1 MKPTLSPNPTATA
14 ETRAAVFYR
23 TVWRWHFLAGVC
35 TAPVAIFLAITG
47 GLYLWRPQYEDWR
60 YHRLLHVPASEHGAG
75 ASLDAQFAAARAT
88 HPEAGLVS
96 FAPASAPGRSSET
109 VLSLRDGDSVSV
121 FVDPTDAH
129 VLGERRDS
137 ERLMQKLRALHGTL
151 LIGKAGQFVTE
162 LAATWM
168 FVLVLTGFYLWW
180 PRPKFSAWGFILPRL
195 RSGRRVFWRDA
206 HAVTAVWGS
215 AGMLLLLATGML
227 WTQAGGG
234 WYRMISAALGQGTP
248 RAAEA
253 GAHQSALLGWSP
265 PLRAGL
271 AQTLDQAHSQPP
283 GGAQPPPAPPHAH
296 HHGHGAGAANLAPG
310 ALTLARVEAIAQ
322 SHGMPADHAI
332 LFPSGPTGVFSV
344 VSDRDRPFERTYL
357 HLDQYSGGVL
367 ADVRYGDFGLLGRF
381 GLWAI
386 IAHEGHLF
394 GLLNQILGTCAAL
407 GVLLIAVAGLMLW
420 RVRAGM
426 PAGAN
431 ALGPLPL
438 PVKVGVGV
446 LAGLLPL
453 LSVSLVAIFAVDRLI
468 LRNRLG
474 ALPTAGPA
482 A

>member
-1 MKPTLSPNPTATA
+1 MKPGTIANGEQAGST
-14 ETRAAVFYR
+14 FYR

-60 YHRLLHVPASEHGAG
+60 YHRLLHVPASERGVG
-75 ASLDAQFAAARAT
+75 TSLDAQFAAARAT

-109 VLSLRDGDSVSV
+109 VLSLRDGESLSV
-121 FVDPTDAH
+121 FVDPNDAH

-137 ERLMQKLRALHGTL
+137 ERIMQKLRSLHGTL
-151 LIGKAGQFVTE
+151 LIGKAGQIVTE

-168 FVLVLTGFYLWW
+168 FVLLLTGFYLWW

-195 RSGRRVFWRDA
+195 RSGRRIFWRDA

-215 AGMLLLLATGML
+215 TGMLLLLTTGML

-234 WYRMISAALGQGTP
+234 WYRTISAALGQGTP
-248 RAAEA
+248 RAAAA
-253 GAHQSALLGWSP
+253 GAHQSAPLGWSP

-271 AQTLDQAHSQPP
+271 AQKVDHLRSEM
-283 GGAQPPPAPPHAH
+283 PAPAAHEH
-296 HHGHGAGAANLAPG
+296 HHGHGAGVAGIAPG
-310 ALTLARVEAIAQ
+310 ALTLARVESIAR
-322 SHGMPADHAI
+322 SRGMPADHAI

-357 HLDQYSGGVL
+357 HLDQYSGTVL
-367 ADVRYGDFGLLGRF
+367 ADVRYRDFGVLGRF

-420 RVRAGM
+420 RIRASV
-426 PAGAN
+426 PAGAR
-431 ALGPLPL
+431 AWGPLPL
-438 PVKVGVGV
+438 PIKLGLGF
-446 LAGLLPL
+446 LAVLLPL
-453 LSVSLVAIFAVDRLI
+453 LAASLAVIFAFDRLI
-468 LRNRLG
+468 LRHRMGVAQPAG
-474 ALPTAGPA
+474 AGLE
-482 A
+482 